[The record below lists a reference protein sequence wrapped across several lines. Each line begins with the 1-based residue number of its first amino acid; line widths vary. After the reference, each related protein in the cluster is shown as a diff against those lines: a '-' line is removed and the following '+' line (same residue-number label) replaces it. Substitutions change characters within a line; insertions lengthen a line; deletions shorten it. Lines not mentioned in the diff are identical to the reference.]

1 MKVRQPEQK
10 ERLVARPAAPS
21 KRGRPKKG
29 AAPALLAD
37 WLEVNRPGEYR
48 SKTPLLYVCIACREE
63 IPVYRRGES
72 GKRSGSEARPQCRA
86 PGVDLQDED
95 VNLYNKRE
103 IQAVLGIK
111 SAAGQVQT
119 IKKLLQSITVP
130 ARTERLCQFIENSV
144 RNLHFLDTSDG
155 ERQSL
160 TALCNSFAQDVKQ
173 GSVDRSR
180 LELAAKVAAGG
191 PNVWVP

>member
-1 MKVRQPEQK
+1 MPCCRKLADGVQFQK
-10 ERLVARPAAPS
+10 EFS
-21 KRGRPKKG
+21 H
-29 AAPALLAD
+29 
-37 WLEVNRPGEYR
+37 W
-48 SKTPLLYVCIACREE
+48 ACR
-63 IPVYRRGES
+63 IHLAQYAHLLVYGTSAEQQE
-72 GKRSGSEARPQCRA
+72 KVE
-86 PGVDLQDED
+86 DLQNED

-111 SAAGQVQT
+111 SPAGQVQT

-155 ERQSL
+155 ERQAL

-191 PNVWVP
+191 PNVWVA